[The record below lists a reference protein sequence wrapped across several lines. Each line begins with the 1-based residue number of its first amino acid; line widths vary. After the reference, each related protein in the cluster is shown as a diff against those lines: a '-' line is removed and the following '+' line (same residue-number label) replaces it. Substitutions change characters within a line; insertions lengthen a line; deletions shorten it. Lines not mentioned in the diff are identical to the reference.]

1 MKKILLTLAG
11 CAFYALGISAQSF
24 IGTWK
29 TDEIT
34 SGDTK
39 GFVSLVF
46 KPQSKVTEV
55 FDVFVDAGE
64 GVKAKIR
71 CEVPGLYLIE
81 SGKSMTVILD
91 RNKAAV
97 TGHEFDY
104 GNFFATN
111 GITGAKIDEFK
122 KTVENLWNTRLKPQ
136 MEPMVVK
143 IMPFS
148 HIGQLLYC
156 DGETFLI
163 ASPQSDLWND
173 RYEFHRVNTD
183 AQSELH
189 RVDWVTTN
197 DL

>member
-1 MKKILLTLAG
+1 
-11 CAFYALGISAQSF
+11 
-24 IGTWK
+24 
-29 TDEIT
+29 
-34 SGDTK
+34 
-39 GFVSLVF
+39 
-46 KPQSKVTEV
+46 
-55 FDVFVDAGE
+55 VFVDAGE

-97 TGHEFDY
+97 KGHEFDY

>member
-34 SGDTK
+34 NGETK
-39 GFVSLVF
+39 GFVSIVF
-46 KPQSKVTEV
+46 EPQSKVTEV
-55 FDVFVDAGE
+55 FDVFVEVGD
-64 GVKAKIR
+64 GVKVKMR
-71 CEVPGLYLIE
+71 YEVPGLYLIE
-81 SGKSMTVILD
+81 SGKAMTLILD
-91 RNKAAV
+91 RNKAAF

-104 GNFFATN
+104 GNYFATN

-122 KTVENLWNTRLKPQ
+122 KALENLWNRLKPQ
-136 MEPMVVK
+136 MEQMVVK
-143 IMPFS
+143 IVPFS
-148 HIGQLLYC
+148 HIDQLLYC

-163 ASPQSDLWND
+163 ASPQSDLWKD